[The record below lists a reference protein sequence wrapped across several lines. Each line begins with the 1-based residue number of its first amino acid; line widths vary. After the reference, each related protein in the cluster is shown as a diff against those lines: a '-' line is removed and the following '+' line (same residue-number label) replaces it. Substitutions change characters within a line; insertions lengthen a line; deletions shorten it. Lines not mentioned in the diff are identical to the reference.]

1 MSKNKYGSYSLGIFG
16 LLALSTTTLAFA
28 EVTDIQS
35 DSELFYQEDEI
46 TFSGTVEKDSTGL
59 VTIVIQDFNDE
70 FVLLAQAT
78 INPDDSFEKTVKIN
92 DAFTDSGIYDAT
104 GFIFNMTKGA
114 TTNFTVSFD
123 EIQYNQNLEKI
134 ENKTIVEKSIPD
146 ENMDITVTA
155 PSTKIASFVD
165 SDKHPQY
172 YLDRYY
178 NESSYR
184 SWFDRNYPGL
194 TIEDAVGYSYDT
206 EDTEET
212 VQRITTHKL
221 IDKEIIPEAQAS
233 LTVALPKQQNDNSEI
248 AQVSL
253 AITALVT
260 LFGAVYG
267 IKRKVDDNSKQIS
280 INKNTI
286 KKKIIH
292 PFMSLTPKTILQTRL
307 AKGEITLEEYER
319 LKLKLD

>member
-1 MSKNKYGSYSLGIFG
+1 MSKNRYGSYSLGIFG

-35 DSELFYQEDEI
+35 NSELFYQEDEI

-134 ENKTIVEKSIPD
+134 ENKMIVEKSIPD

-178 NESSYR
+178 NESYYR

-194 TIEDAVGYSYDT
+194 TIEDAVGYSYDA

-233 LTVALPKQQNDNSEI
+233 LTVTLPKQQNDNSEI

-292 PFMSLTPKTILQTRL
+292 PFMSLTLKTILQTRL